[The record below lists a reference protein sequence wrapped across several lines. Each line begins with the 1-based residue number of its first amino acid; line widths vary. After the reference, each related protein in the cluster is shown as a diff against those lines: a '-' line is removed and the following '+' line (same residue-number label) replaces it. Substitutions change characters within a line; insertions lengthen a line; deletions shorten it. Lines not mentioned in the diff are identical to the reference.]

1 MNMNM
6 KMYRCSL
13 TGFFSN
19 NNGQM
24 QYDENNTVILNI
36 NVPDNLTGPELA
48 SSLMGSIFSPR
59 EPMGAFPLHTY
70 RVGEYWSDESNNE
83 YSYIFYKKDDP
94 LVAEHLSSDDN
105 SSVKYNEPVT
115 FKITKLTN
123 EQKQADEFSSVPY
136 LDVYDALI
144 DFTDDKSDKLESLG
158 YVLPKLST
166 VDEQIVFQSLNAI
179 KLFMPYRSDD
189 VWPEEIPSVSCDGA
203 GTYILVSPMTTTY
216 DEGTYTEGILTIVDA
231 VSQTGK
237 TYFFRDFTEFFDSQW
252 VRDTIAYNHQ
262 SLVIEQASASD
273 GYIIGLYGTHD
284 SSGNSV
290 NATKISI
297 EMRGQGVNL
306 MVSGNSSATGSE
318 TNTIS
323 ACLSPVNFFPY

>member
-1 MNMNM
+1 M

-36 NVPDNLTGPELA
+36 NVPDYLNGPELA
-48 SSLMGSIFSPR
+48 SSLMGDIFSPR

-144 DFTDDKSDKLESLG
+144 DFTDDKSDKLVSLG

-179 KLFMPYRSDD
+179 KLFMTYSAND
-189 VWPEEIPSVSCDGA
+189 VSPDEIPTVSCVDA
-203 GTYILVSPMTTTY
+203 GTLITVSPMTAY
-216 DEGTYTEGILTIVDA
+216 DDSVSTGGMIRIVDT

-237 TYFFRDFTEFFDSQW
+237 TYYFNNFTEFFDSQW
-252 VRDTIAYNHQ
+252 ARDSIAYNHQ
-262 SLVIEQASASD
+262 SLIIEQASGSD
-273 GYIIGLYGTHD
+273 GYIIGLYSTHD
-284 SSGNSV
+284 PSGNSV
-290 NATKISI
+290 NATKITI
-297 EMRGQGVNL
+297 EMYNRDVKL

-323 ACLSPVNFFPY
+323 ACLSPASFL